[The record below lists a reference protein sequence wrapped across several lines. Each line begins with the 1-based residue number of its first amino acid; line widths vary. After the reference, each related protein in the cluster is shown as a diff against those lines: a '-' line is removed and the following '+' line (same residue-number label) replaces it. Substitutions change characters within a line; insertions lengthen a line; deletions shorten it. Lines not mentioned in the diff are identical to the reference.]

1 MWKYNF
7 KFSVDWVE
15 DIFFSLT
22 NYMCLMLI
30 ALDIS
35 GPAEAK
41 NGKNEP
47 TAACVINRN
56 LNDISLTPV
65 FHIIGIKPV

>member
-41 NGKNEP
+41 VGQE
-47 TAACVINRN
+47 
-56 LNDISLTPV
+56 ISLVCNATTNSLGDV
-65 FHIIGIKPV
+65 